1 MHHFS
6 WKKAICHS
14 SISALIF
21 LCNVFRLAF
30 FVLFCLFNF
39 TRSMMQD
46 DGRDLKCDDKQT
58 LCHNFLPDWRLEVD
72 SRKSL
77 CHLFC
82 KDNIAFCQFST
93 FVMIPTNFQNY
104 SSNYQVHEWKNHCLL
119 YLLFFLLWGGLV
131 TKPNGHF
138 NFLKN
143 QFQNQFWCSNRRNF
157 FLDYSTCHFL

>member
-30 FVLFCLFNF
+30 FALFCLFNF

-93 FVMIPTNFQNY
+93 FVMIPTNFRASRITRQIVRFMNGKISVY
-104 SSNYQVHEWKNHCLL
+104 SISFFPAVRRLGNTTKWTLQLL
-119 YLLFFLLWGGLV
+119 EESISKSILV
-131 TKPNGHF
+131 FK
-138 NFLKN
+138 
-143 QFQNQFWCSNRRNF
+143 
-157 FLDYSTCHFL
+157 